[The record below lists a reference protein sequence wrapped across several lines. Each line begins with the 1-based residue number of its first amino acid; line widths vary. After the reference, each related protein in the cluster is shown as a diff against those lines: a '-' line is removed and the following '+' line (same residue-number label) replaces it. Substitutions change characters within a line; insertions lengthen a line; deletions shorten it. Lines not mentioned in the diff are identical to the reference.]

1 MYEAAPDR
9 MVAWNALYPRDKR
22 TYCAMAA
29 AARSAPVY
37 VVPPAESAYDSLMR
51 AVADSSERTSPRED
65 RAIVYGVAR
74 WLMMS
79 ASCNLARSAISDLY
93 DLAKERK

>member
-9 MVAWNALYPRDKR
+9 MVEWNALYPRDKR

-29 AARSAPVY
+29 AARSAP
-37 VVPPAESAYDSLMR
+37 AYTKPGERLYESLMNT
-51 AVADSSERTSPRED
+51 VGDHSERTSPRED

-74 WLMMS
+74 WLR
-79 ASCNLARSAISDLY
+79 AHGPNLSPSDISDLY
-93 DLAKERK
+93 DLAKERVK